1 MKPAGLRHYLTF
13 LFLLPWWRE
22 KAAGGAGRQQ
32 RTCFDPLSLSLSLH
46 LGLTQ
51 TETLLAVFQQ
61 NIIISA
67 TALPRPEAA
76 WPPRKTRSAVR
87 AMLMILLTSIKFGF
101 PTAKIFVKCRSISKI
116 VDSSRGR
123 EMSIC
128 PFELENRFN
137 T

>member
-1 MKPAGLRHYLTF
+1 MRVDHSDFSRSGGGEGCGRRRGEEETTKNNV
-13 LFLLPWWRE
+13 LLV
-22 KAAGGAGRQQ
+22 
-32 RTCFDPLSLSLSLH
+32 LH
-46 LGLTQ
+46 LPPPTSRLTQ
-51 TETLLAVFQQ
+51 TETLLTVLAKHHLAPFPAKHR
-61 NIIISA
+61 SCKTRAA
-67 TALPRPEAA
+67 TEKESPSALP
-76 WPPRKTRSAVR
+76 